1 MTIKDLLTLL
11 NNRLAF
17 LASQRASAVQ
27 RGDVAVVAQTDAET
41 AVTQATIDQ
50 LQALL

>member
-1 MTIKDLLTLL
+1 MSIKDLLALL

-27 RGDVAVVAQTDAET
+27 RGDVAVVSQTDAET

-50 LQALL
+50 LQSLL